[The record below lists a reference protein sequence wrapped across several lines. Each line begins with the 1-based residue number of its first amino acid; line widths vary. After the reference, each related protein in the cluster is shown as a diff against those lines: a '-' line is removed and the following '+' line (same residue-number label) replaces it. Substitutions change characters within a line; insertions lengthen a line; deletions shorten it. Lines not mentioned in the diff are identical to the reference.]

1 MNAGFIFFL
10 ESKLARFAGPGF
22 VLFQEVLYTPLAH
35 FDKSAASWAFHFS
48 IDDGKVLIG
57 FLKASKHQQFAS
69 PL

>member
-35 FDKSAASWAFHFS
+35 FDESATSWAFHFS
-48 IDDGKVLIG
+48 IDDRKVLIG